1 MNQSLPPLPSESA
14 LGPAAFRRI
23 MTGAMMALLLGAMD
37 QTIVAPG
44 LPTIGHDLGD
54 LENLPWV
61 VTAYLL
67 SATAVTP
74 LYGKLSDIHGR
85 RAMLLTAVSVAM
97 AVERATRRLLPI
109 ALLLKLSMIFPDRA
123 PSRFKLARAA
133 AVRPA

>member
-1 MNQSLPPLPSESA
+1 MNQSFPPLPSETA
-14 LGPAAFRRI
+14 LGSASFKRI
-23 MTGAMMALLLGAMD
+23 MAGVMVALLLGAMD

-44 LPTIGHDLGD
+44 LPTIGRELAD

-85 RAMLLTAVSVAM
+85 RAMLLTAVAIFVAGSFLF
-97 AVERATRRLLPI
+97 AI
-109 ALLLKLSMIFPDRA
+109 A
-123 PSRFKLARAA
+123 PSLPMLILARFLPGLGGGGFFAL
-133 AVRPA
+133 PPTFLLD